1 MIDFKPTFFKKA
13 TDTNEMMC
21 YLDEYEMLLK
31 SSAKKLQSQGVKVRD
46 QVFECCAFS
55 MVSNNTQDKHVL
67 LLGGMG
73 PLAGVHGAKDVI
85 NMIGNSASI
94 TLFQACGIPERRMDT
109 EVPQYLLSAFNSAIK
124 LCPGNKKIELIVLCN
139 SAHKY
144 IQDIISHSNFQNKLI
159 FYSFIDGVKK
169 YSDIFFDKKS
179 IVLQTDFTAQKRLY
193 AGIKNLYSLDD
204 IKDLKMQKEHRSQII
219 EGVKSFN
226 QEKILKHGVLL
237 LRALKKQ
244 GFNKILLG
252 CTELPVAIE
261 CIKTYA
267 DKETINLLDAF
278 EFVNPLH
285 LVLQQLEQP
294 KEKTG

>member
-31 SSAKKLQSQGVKVRD
+31 SSAKKLQSQGVKIRD

-109 EVPQYLLSAFNSAIK
+109 EVPQYLLSALNSAIK
-124 LCPGNKKIELIVLCN
+124 LCPENKKIELIILCN

-144 IQDIISHSNFQNKLI
+144 IQDIISRSNFQNKFI

-179 IVLQTDFTAQKRLY
+179 IVLQTDFTAENRLY
-193 AGIKNLYSLDD
+193 NGVENLFFLDD
-204 IKDLKMQKEHRSQII
+204 IFAPTTQKKYLSSII
-219 EGVKSFN
+219 DGVKTFDKD
-226 QEKILKHGVLL
+226 KILKNSTPLFK
-237 LRALKKQ
+237 ALKDYEIK
-244 GFNKILLG
+244 KVLLG

-278 EFVNPLH
+278 EFINPLH